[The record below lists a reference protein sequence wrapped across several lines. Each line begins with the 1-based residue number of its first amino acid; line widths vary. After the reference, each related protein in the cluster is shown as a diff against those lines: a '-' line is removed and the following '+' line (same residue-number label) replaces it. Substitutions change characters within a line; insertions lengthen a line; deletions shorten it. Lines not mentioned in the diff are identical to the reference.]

1 MRDEELVVVLF
12 GLAGLCTFAAVIV
25 WRRRR
30 AVTPAEHPGESGR
43 TARVIASDTGVM
55 PPVLLRDPVLGLR
68 GKPDYLI
75 RTGPA
80 GAERVSPLEVK
91 PTRRARRVY
100 ESDELQAAAYLIL
113 ARAHFG
119 AAASDLGYVQYAGRR
134 FGVRLTPVLE
144 DEIRHLVGAVRQGR
158 KVGVL
163 HRSHAN
169 AARCRACPLRGACD
183 EAL

>member
-1 MRDEELVVVLF
+1 MRDEEFAVVLF
-12 GLAGLCTFAAVIV
+12 AMAGLCAIAAFVV
-25 WRRRR
+25 WRWRRSE
-30 AVTPAEHPGESGR
+30 TPPGAPGELGQ

-75 RTGPA
+75 RTGRA
-80 GAERVSPLEVK
+80 GAERVSPLELK
-91 PTRRARRVY
+91 PTRRARRLY
-100 ESDELQAAAYLIL
+100 ESDELQAAAYLVL

-119 AAASDLGYVQYAGRR
+119 AAASNLGYVQYAGRS
-134 FGVRLTPVLE
+134 FEVRLTTALE
-144 DEIRHLVGAVRQGR
+144 DEIRHLVEAMRQGR

-163 HRSHAN
+163 HRSHAS